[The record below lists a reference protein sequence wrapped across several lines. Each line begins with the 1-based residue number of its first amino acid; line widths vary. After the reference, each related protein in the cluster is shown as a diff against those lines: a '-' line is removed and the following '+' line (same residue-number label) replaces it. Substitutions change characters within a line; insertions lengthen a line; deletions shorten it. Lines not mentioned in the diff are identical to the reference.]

1 MDKSAQGYKPP
12 QDLIIEAGLLFSKIL
27 IRETTKMTNSPFD
40 LKDKVAIVTGGG
52 TGIGRGIAIEFAR
65 AGADVVVASR
75 KLENLEKVAA
85 EIKSL
90 GRQTLAI
97 ATDVRKPEDVD
108 SMVQKTM
115 EQFGRIDILVNNAGA
130 SFRCPLEDMS
140 AGGWDAVIG
149 IDLKGVF
156 LCSKA
161 AGKVMIQQK
170 KGKIINISSIAGV
183 YGSPMMV
190 HYGAAKAGVI
200 NLTTSLASEWA
211 KHNILVNCIA
221 PGPIITEG
229 YQGVR
234 TAGGIGDLPPG
245 SNALNRWGEPEEI
258 AYAAIFLASE
268 ASSFVT
274 GETICVDGGR
284 PAREE

>member
-1 MDKSAQGYKPP
+1 
-12 QDLIIEAGLLFSKIL
+12 
-27 IRETTKMTNSPFD
+27 MTNSPFD

-52 TGIGRGIAIEFAR
+52 TGIGRSIAIEFAR
-65 AGADVVVASR
+65 VGADVVVASR
-75 KLENLEKVAA
+75 KLENLEKVVA
-85 EIKSL
+85 EIRGL
-90 GRQTLAI
+90 GRQAMAI

-108 SMVQKTM
+108 NMVQKTM

-140 AGGWDAVIG
+140 PGGWDAVVG

-156 LCSKA
+156 LCSRA

-200 NLTTSLASEWA
+200 NLTISLASEWA

-221 PGPIITEG
+221 PGPVITEG

-245 SNALNRWGEPEEI
+245 SNALNRWGQPEEI

-284 PAREE
+284 PTREE